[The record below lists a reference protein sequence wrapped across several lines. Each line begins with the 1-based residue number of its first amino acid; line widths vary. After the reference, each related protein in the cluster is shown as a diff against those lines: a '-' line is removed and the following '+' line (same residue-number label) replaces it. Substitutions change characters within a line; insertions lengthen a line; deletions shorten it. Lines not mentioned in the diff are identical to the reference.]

1 MTMDNAREDSV
12 IADVNNAADPGTA
25 TASLGTPK
33 IANLTDTATKTR
45 YVCKFLYFF
54 FFECEPMMRVGAWRL
69 SSHAHPIFFDVAL

>member
-12 IADVNNAADPGTA
+12 IADVNNAADPGTT

-54 FFECEPMMRVGAWRL
+54 LNVRVGAWSL